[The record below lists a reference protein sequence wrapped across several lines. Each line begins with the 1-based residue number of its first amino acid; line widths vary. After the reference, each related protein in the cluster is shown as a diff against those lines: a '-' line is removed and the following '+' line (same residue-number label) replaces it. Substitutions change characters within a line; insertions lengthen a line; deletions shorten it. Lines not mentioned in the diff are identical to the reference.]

1 MDLELSVGTHST
13 KGTPYRKATISDLD
27 LCYKH
32 AAAFYN
38 RTDWAPVIPLQESA
52 LLKTIV
58 HYILSDTSLVLV
70 SEDSLFIG
78 TMLQFPFNQEHFFG
92 QEVIWVGKHGK
103 LMLEEF
109 EKWCKDRE
117 LKVIVMS
124 GFVTEREPALRR
136 LYKTYGYKPM
146 ETTYLKE
153 VD

>member
-1 MDLELSVGTHST
+1 MDSEFSGGTPST
-13 KGTPYRKATISDLD
+13 KATPYRKATISDLN

-38 RTDWAPVIPLQESA
+38 RTDWADVIPLEDNA
-52 LLKTIV
+52 LLKTLV

-78 TMLQFPFNQEHFFG
+78 TLMPFPFNQAHFFG
-92 QEVIWVGKHGK
+92 QEVIWVGKQGRA
-103 LMLEEF
+103 MLLDFEE
-109 EKWCKDRE
+109 WCKE
-117 LKVIVMS
+117 KNLKVIVMS